1 MEVLP
6 HNSLIM
12 GYILITGS
20 SSGIGREVA
29 INLSVQYDIILHG
42 RDLNRLEETKSL
54 CDKRHSVIIWK
65 NDLSDINQLENS
77 LSDFI
82 INNRIEIS
90 KFVHC
95 AGYCKNLP
103 LKMISKDVL
112 ETTFNINVFSAL
124 LITKTLCS
132 KKLNKN
138 SLNNIVFI
146 SSNISGF
153 GAKAHTVYGASKMAV
168 DGMMKSLAIELA
180 PRIRVNTILPGAVK
194 TAMTEHIYEDEELIK
209 RMENFYP
216 LGLGTTKN
224 ISDAINFLL
233 SEESSWITGHQL
245 VVDGGRTSNITG

>member
-1 MEVLP
+1 
-6 HNSLIM
+6 M

-29 INLSVQYDIILHG
+29 INLSSQYDIILHG
-42 RDLNRLEETKSL
+42 RNIERLEETKSQ
-54 CDKRHSVIIWK
+54 CANNHSIMIWQ
-65 NDLSDINQLENS
+65 NDLSDIEHLEYS

-82 INNRIEIS
+82 LSNGIEIS

-103 LKMISKDVL
+103 LKMISRDL
-112 ETTFNINVFSAL
+112 LNTTFNINVFSGI
-124 LITKTLCS
+124 LIAKTLCS
-132 KKLNKN
+132 IKLNKKI
-138 SLNNIVFI
+138 LDNIIFI

-194 TAMTEHIYEDEELIK
+194 TAMTEHIYENEELIQ
-209 RMENFYP
+209 RMAESYP
-216 LGLGTTKN
+216 LGLGSTKDISN
-224 ISDAINFLL
+224 AIKFLISDD
-233 SEESSWITGHQL
+233 SKWITGQQI

>member
-1 MEVLP
+1 
-6 HNSLIM
+6 M

-29 INLSVQYDIILHG
+29 INLSSQYDIILHG
-42 RDLNRLEETKSL
+42 RNLERLEDTKSQ
-54 CDKRHSVIIWK
+54 CANNHSIMIWQ
-65 NDLSDINQLENS
+65 NDLSDIEHLESN
-77 LSDFI
+77 LSDFML
-82 INNRIEIS
+82 NNGIEIS

-103 LKMISKDVL
+103 LKMISLDL
-112 ETTFNINVFSAL
+112 LNATFNINVFSGI
-124 LITKTLCS
+124 LIAKILCS
-132 KKLNKN
+132 IKLNKKN
-138 SLNNIVFI
+138 LDNIIFI

-194 TAMTEHIYEDEELIK
+194 TAMTEHIYENEELIL
-209 RMENFYP
+209 RMAESYP
-216 LGLGTTKN
+216 LGLGSTKDISN
-224 ISDAINFLL
+224 AIKFLISD
-233 SEESSWITGHQL
+233 ESKWITGQQI